1 MKNPTV
7 ILFII
12 IFVWLFLIKD
22 KLGIVEKIVT
32 NLTSSDSTN
41 EEIVKLDTEK
51 KLSKNVEDSSSNQ
64 NFESRMDQII
74 KSIEDIKKQ
83 ESHNNQKIEFDWL
96 QFKSD
101 ETGLVS
107 YIDQKNIKLQNN
119 KVHYF
124 QMMNNIPQIENI
136 QKGLCPNTN
145 VHIKSTLLY
154 FDFDCGSKIINMNEH
169 KGFSGNMVTG
179 KKVCDLGLGKQRVFS
194 PYNELDSFI
203 FKYCKK

>member
-1 MKNPTV
+1 M
-7 ILFII
+7 
-12 IFVWLFLIKD
+12 
-22 KLGIVEKIVT
+22 
-32 NLTSSDSTN
+32 
-41 EEIVKLDTEK
+41 K
-51 KLSKNVEDSSSNQ
+51 KLLLILICLFVS
-64 NFESRMDQII
+64 FEVRSETRRDDIL
-74 KSIEDIKKQ
+74 KSIDKIKKQ
-83 ESHNNQKIEFDWL
+83 SHENQKIEFNWL
-96 QFKSD
+96 EFKSH

-119 KVHYF
+119 HVYYF
-124 QMMNNIPQIENI
+124 QMMDNIPQIEDI

-145 VHIKSTLLY
+145 VYIKSTLLY

-194 PYNELDSFI
+194 PDNELDSFI